1 MKKTIFYP
9 LFLLL
14 ITSLVGLS
22 SSCHRPEPEPEP
34 IPDSFADGL
43 YVLNEGVFQMNNSTL
58 SYYNFQT
65 GEVTN
70 DLFLQQ
76 NGRGLGDTGNDLQR
90 YGDRLYCVINNSN
103 TVEVMNSDGTSVK
116 TIFLT
121 GKEPRYLAFYQNKV
135 YVTCFDGDVVRID
148 TTTLE
153 VDGTV
158 HSGPNPEGICA
169 CRGKL
174 YVSNSG
180 GLNSANY
187 YGHTVSVIDPNTLS
201 VIKEIEVGINPGIL
215 QCDIQGRYVYL
226 VTRGN
231 YENIPYNFLKID
243 AQTDEVVKTYDMAV
257 LNFCL
262 YDHYAYVYHYDFF
275 NHNSWIKVMDLNT
288 DEIVSEN
295 FITDGTQIET
305 PYAICVNPINGDV
318 FISDAMNFTVSGKIY
333 WFDNNG
339 KLKKSFTTGINPG
352 HLLLGTKYTPM
363 ID

>member
-1 MKKTIFYP
+1 MRKKILLP
-9 LFLLL
+9 FLLL
-14 ITSLVGLS
+14 LAGIIGLS
-22 SSCHRPEPEPEP
+22 SSCHRPGPEPQP

-58 SYYNFQT
+58 TYYNFET
-65 GEVTN
+65 GEVTS

-90 YGDRLYCVINNSN
+90 YGNRLFCVVNNSN

-148 TTTLE
+148 TATLE
-153 VDGTV
+153 VEETV
-158 HSGPNPEGICA
+158 HSGPNPEGICV
-169 CRGKL
+169 CHGKL

-180 GLNSANY
+180 GLNSPN
-187 YGHTVSVIDPNTLS
+187 YGHTVSVIDPSTFR

-215 QCDIQGRYVYL
+215 QSYGGRYVYL

-231 YENIPYNFLKID
+231 YGNIPYNFLKID
-243 AQTDEVVKTYDMAV
+243 AQTDEVVKTYDLEV
-257 LNFCL
+257 LNFQICNNL
-262 YDHYAYVYHYDFF
+262 AYIYHYDFYSEE
-275 NHNSWIKVMDLNT
+275 SWIKVMDLET
-288 DEIVSEN
+288 DAIVSEN
-295 FITDGTQIET
+295 FITDGTKIGT

-333 WFDNNG
+333 WFNSDG
-339 KLKKSFTTGINPG
+339 KLKQSFNTGINPG
-352 HLLLGTKYTPM
+352 HLLLGTQYTPP
-363 ID
+363 IDI